1 MFPISHIVS
10 KPGLVLRSEAKI
22 PSSWSVFSVEKN
34 NKPWTKPRTLQERG
48 LQSSTC
54 NVPSLR
60 ARDDGG
66 GALTLL
72 LGEHLA
78 PLAAMA
84 AMAAHVAVVEM
95 SALEELVLQLVEV
108 VVPLQVAEAAA
119 LTLHH

>member
-84 AMAAHVAVVEM
+84 AHVAVVEM

-108 VVPLQVAEAAA
+108 VVPLQVAQAAA